1 MRESELSERVAKL
14 SPAKLELLL
23 RRLAEKEPARGAPAR
38 AAIPRRARGAGEF
51 APASYSQERLWFLS
65 QLEPDSPAYNLP
77 LAVRLSGELNLL
89 AFERALGEIVRRH
102 ESLRTTF
109 REVEGKPVQVV
120 SPHAP
125 VVVPLIDLTGLPDA
139 EAEARRLADEDA
151 RRPFNLARGPLLRAC
166 VLRVAPGE
174 HVALLATHHIVSD
187 AWSMGLLVKE
197 LAALYEPFA
206 RGLAAA
212 LPELPIQFADYA
224 YWQREQL
231 RDERLDAQLAYW
243 TKRLRGAPTSVE
255 WPADGARTAP
265 QTGGGARLF
274 VKLSKELTE
283 SLKEFA
289 RREGATVYMTLLA
302 AYGVL
307 LHSHTGRSDI
317 LVGSPIANR
326 TRPETEPL
334 IGLFV
339 NTLVLRVEL
348 DGDPTLRE
356 LLGRVRES
364 ALGADAHQDLPFD
377 RLVKALQPDREL
389 SRMPLIQV
397 AFTLRNDP
405 LPELSLPRLALR
417 PLEVERGTVQFDLTL
432 NVVEREGALGGSF
445 EYRTGI
451 FDAATAARLW
461 ARYEMIL
468 RTVVARP
475 EARLAEV
482 LGLLEEAERREWTE
496 SKRELEET
504 RRQKVQKLRRK
515 AVSGVQSKG

>member
-23 RRLAEKEPARGAPAR
+23 RRLAEKEPARAAPR
-38 AAIPRRARGAGEF
+38 AAIPRRARGADDT
-51 APASYSQERLWFLS
+51 APASFSQERLWFLS
-65 QLEPDSPAYNLP
+65 QLEPDSPVYNLP
-77 LAVRLSGELNLL
+77 LAVRLSGELNLA
-89 AFERALGEIVRRH
+89 AFERALEEIVRRH

-109 REVEGKPVQVV
+109 SEVEGKPVQV
-120 SPHAP
+120 SAPPAP
-125 VVVPLIDLTGLPDA
+125 VVVPLVDLTALPDA
-139 EAEARRLADEDA
+139 EAAARRLADEDA
-151 RRPFNLARGPLLRAC
+151 RRPFDLARGPLLRAC

-206 RGLAAA
+206 RGLAPA

-231 RDERLDAQLAYW
+231 RGERLDAQLDYW

-255 WPADGARTAP
+255 WPASAAHTAP
-265 QTGGGARLF
+265 QAGGGARLF

-283 SLKEFA
+283 SLKELA
-289 RREGATVYMTLLA
+289 RREGVTLYMTMLA

-307 LHSHTGRSDI
+307 LHGHTGRGDI

-326 TRPETEPL
+326 TRPETEQL

-339 NTLVLRVEL
+339 NTLVLRLEL
-348 DGDPTLRE
+348 NGDPAFRE
-356 LLGRVRES
+356 LLGRVREA

-405 LPELSLPRLALR
+405 LPELALPRLALR

-445 EYRTGI
+445 EYRTDI

-461 ARYEMIL
+461 ARYERIL
-468 RTVVARP
+468 GAVVARP

-482 LGLLEEAERREWTE
+482 LGLLEEAERREWAE

-504 RRQKVQKLRRK
+504 RQRKMQKLKRK